1 MSVKTV
7 FLDCVLLGGKPVI
20 QVGFEYDPEIIRKIK
35 TVQGARWRP
44 GERKWLVPESDGRLQ
59 DLKELLSEYEIVVT
73 GSHRI
78 KKPEGPQEQQIECW
92 LEQLRRFMSS
102 KRYGENTNKSYADGI
117 RIFMRFM
124 EGKTPSEVTLDDV
137 IRFNNDYILKRGL
150 SQAFQNQ
157 VVNGLKLFIKT
168 LDNKVLDVSMIHRP
182 RTEKRLP
189 NVLSKEEIKQ
199 LLEAPRSLKHRTM
212 LSLIYSCGLR
222 RSELLNLKPT
232 DIDANRML
240 IIIRQAKGKKDRI
253 VPLSPKILDMLRQY
267 YKSYKPEQWLFEGQY
282 PGTPYS
288 ERSLQKVLDQAAEKA
303 GINKPVTLH
312 WLRHSYATH
321 LLEAG
326 TGLRHIQEILGH
338 KSSRTTEIY
347 THVSTTGI
355 QNIASPFDSL

>member
-7 FLDCVLLGGKPVI
+7 FLDCVRLKGKPVI
-20 QVGFEYDPEIIRKIK
+20 QVGFVYDPEIIKKIK
-35 TVQGARWRP
+35 TVPGAVWRP
-44 GERKWLVPESDGRLQ
+44 GERKWLVPDSVGILQ
-59 DLKELLSEYEIVVT
+59 ELQKLFSEYKIEIT
-73 GSHRI
+73 GRSHI
-78 KKPEGPQEQQIECW
+78 KKSEERREQQIALW
-92 LEQLRRFMSS
+92 LDQLRRYMRS
-102 KRYGENTNKSYADGI
+102 KRYGENTIKTYTEGI
-117 RIFMRFM
+117 KIFMRFL
-124 EGKTPSEVTLDDV
+124 EGKIPAEVTLDDV
-137 IRFNNDYILKRGL
+137 IRCNNDYILERGL

-157 VVNGLKLFIKT
+157 VVNGLKLFLKII
-168 LDNKVLDVSMIHRP
+168 DNKVLDISMIHRP

-199 LLEAPRSLKHRTM
+199 LLEAPRSLKHRAM

-222 RSELLNLKPT
+222 RSELLNLKPA

-253 VPLSPKILDMLRQY
+253 VPLSAKILEMLRQY
-267 YKSYKPEQWLFEGQY
+267 YKSFKPVQWLFEGQY
-282 PGTPYS
+282 AGTPYS
-288 ERSLQKVLDQAAEKA
+288 ERSLQKVLDQAVEKA
-303 GINKPVTLH
+303 GIDKPVTLH

>member
-44 GERKWLVPESDGRLQ
+44 EERKWLVPESDGRLQ
-59 DLKELLSEYEIVVT
+59 ELKELLSQYEIVVT
-73 GSHRI
+73 GSHRV
-78 KKPEGPQEQQIECW
+78 KKPEDAQEQQIECW
-92 LEQLRRFMSS
+92 LEQLRRFMRS
-102 KRYGENTNKSYADGI
+102 KRYGENTIKSYADGI

-124 EGKTPSEVTLDDV
+124 DGKTPSEVTLDDV
-137 IRFNNDYILKRGL
+137 IRFNNDYILERGL

-199 LLEAPRSLKHRTM
+199 LLEAPRSLKHRAM

-253 VPLSPKILDMLRQY
+253 VPLSPKILTMLREY
-267 YKSYKPEQWLFEGQY
+267 HKAFKPKTFLFEGQVC
-282 PGTPYS
+282 GQSYS
-288 ERSLQKVLDQAAEKA
+288 ERSLQLVMKDALAKAE
-303 GINKPVTLH
+303 INKPFTLH
-312 WLRHSYATH
+312 CLRHSFATH
-321 LLEAG
+321 LLESG
-326 TGLRHIQEILGH
+326 TDLRYIQVLLGH
-338 KSSRTTEIY
+338 KSSKTTEIY
-347 THVSTTGI
+347 THVSNRNI
-355 QNIASPFDSL
+355 QNIQSPFDSL